1 MRSVYGG
8 VAENWYINLMRLKR
22 IIAHTTLKFSLQV
35 LALFRVKNSEKN
47 CLDVIAEMH
56 RILN

>member
-8 VAENWYINLMRLKR
+8 VAEIWYINLMRLKH
-22 IIAHTTLKFSLQV
+22 IIAHTTLKFSLHV

-47 CLDVIAEMH
+47 CLEVIVAMH